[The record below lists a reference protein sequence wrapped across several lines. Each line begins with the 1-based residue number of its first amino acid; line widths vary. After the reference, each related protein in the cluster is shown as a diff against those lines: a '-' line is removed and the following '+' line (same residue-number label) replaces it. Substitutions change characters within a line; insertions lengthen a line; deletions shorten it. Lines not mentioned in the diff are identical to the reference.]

1 MAESSHSRTS
11 RSYRS
16 LPRQPLPRRQPVRH
30 PRQARHHTA
39 KGYPARAPFAS
50 GLGCACL
57 SGSRIVRQIPNL
69 HFYWYRVWGKTRR
82 VFAIRTLSAYLMI
95 SFCEAVAFGVPWR
108 MGSFAGGHC
117 LHTWDVSTTR
127 SALHLLYTASSA
139 DKLDMEYHIFLLAD

>member
-1 MAESSHSRTS
+1 MAKPSHSRTS

-57 SGSRIVRQIPNL
+57 SGSRLVLTDTQFSVLLVPRLGKDDARLCDQDFVCISEDILWLASCGWRSVAHGVICWRPLFIYVGRTYYEISVTSPLQSQFGRQIG
-69 HFYWYRVWGKTRR
+69 Y
-82 VFAIRTLSAYLMI
+82 
-95 SFCEAVAFGVPWR
+95 GVPY
-108 MGSFAGGHC
+108 SF
-117 LHTWDVSTTR
+117 
-127 SALHLLYTASSA
+127 
-139 DKLDMEYHIFLLAD
+139 FN